1 MIALQ
6 MRYTVLISN
15 GIEMEHYYMN
25 SSHSRRMAFE
35 SASNDILE
43 THGSGWKVLAI
54 VTGQHEVFSSQDF
67 LS

>member
-1 MIALQ
+1 

-15 GIEMEHYYMN
+15 GSEMEYYYMN

-35 SASNDILE
+35 SALNDILE
-43 THGSGWKVLAI
+43 THGNDWNVIAI
-54 VTGQHEVFSSQDF
+54 VTGQHEVFSSQDY